1 MGLSEKEWNGLLTL
15 ACSEVGSEI
24 GSAAA
29 TSAKVRTVIFIFVSG
44 TWRTAYSMTD
54 RAKT

>member
-29 TSAKVRTVIFIFVSG
+29 TSAKVRTVIFMFVSG